1 MEKIIKV
8 SGMACGHCK
17 AAVENG
23 LREIDGVSEV
33 TVSLEDKTARVVLS
47 KDVSDKILCDK
58 IYDLGFDAE
67 I

>member
-8 SGMACGHCK
+8 SGMACEHCK
-17 AAVENG
+17 AAVTNG
-23 LREIDGVSEV
+23 LLELDGVLSVE
-33 TVSLEDKTARVVLS
+33 VSLEDATAKIISS
-47 KDVSDKILCDK
+47 KDIDDKVICDT